1 MPGGPVP
8 IRSGC
13 SARLQGSMILI
24 LTVPESLRTSRCSF
38 SRGITDQRAFF
49 LTLDG
54 VQALTL
60 SDIKVGRVT
69 SDVLVMG
76 GGATGQLAAAY
87 LRMRFPNLKVAVV
100 EGPHKNRPIV
110 GESFVEITVDFLLE
124 LGLGAHLID
133 KHYPKYGLTY
143 YFKPDIDHPAD
154 RTYVVDEAPTVPPLL
169 SFQVNRFTLD
179 RELRERNLANGVHL
193 IDGTAAGVNL
203 NERDGLHTV
212 TVQDP
217 AQQRYEVRARW
228 LIDATGR
235 NRVLAKLLQ
244 LYEPVNEQKNVFWF
258 RLTNFDPGI
267 LDRIHAVKKQ
277 NRAFVPYFATH
288 HFFGNGNWIWC
299 IPMRSPDNL
308 PLISIGITYRKDIYP
323 YGEIRTMEQFLQC
336 VGREHEVIVELAR
349 SGTVVD
355 TNSYSSYMWEC
366 RQRYSPDR
374 WYIIGDAGDTV
385 DPLYSV
391 GMALSSVQI
400 RQIAAIIERA
410 SHGFDTAEFTKDL
423 DTAITMLQRAV
434 TRDTTQLYE
443 CMRDAYQCHLRVHLA
458 VTEIF
463 HLALPLLMNDYF
475 WDPLGVK
482 VINRFLTL
490 RSLQDDIKSF
500 QSLIREV
507 CSDPKN
513 RELKNFIKV
522 QSGASMNS
530 QFYEYHRDEDIPG
543 SLARMLFSLARL
555 RLVLLRKLGW
565 RGLIRFSQHRSLLKD
580 VVRGLVLMLFRGAKL
595 RESSLVR
602 MALGAREAGFAA
614 EEVAPAPTQLE
625 NVSS

>member
-1 MPGGPVP
+1 M
-8 IRSGC
+8 
-13 SARLQGSMILI
+13 
-24 LTVPESLRTSRCSF
+24 
-38 SRGITDQRAFF
+38 
-49 LTLDG
+49 
-54 VQALTL
+54 
-60 SDIKVGRVT
+60 T
-69 SDVLVMG
+69 SDVLVLG

-87 LRMRFPNLKVAVV
+87 LRMRFPSLKVAVV

-124 LGLGAHLID
+124 LGLGAHLIE

-143 YFKPDIDHPAD
+143 YFKPDIDRPAD

-179 RELRERNLANGVHL
+179 REVRERNLANGVRL
-193 IDGTAAGVNL
+193 IDGTVAGVNL
-203 NERDGLHTV
+203 NESDGLHTV

-244 LYEPVNEQKNVFWF
+244 LHEPVNDQKDVFWF
-258 RLTNFDPGI
+258 RLTNFNSEI
-267 LDRIHAVKKQ
+267 LDRIRAVKKH

-323 YGEIRTMEQFLQC
+323 YGEVRTMEQFLQC

-355 TNSYSSYMWEC
+355 TNFYSSYMWEC

-400 RQIAAIIERA
+400 RQIAAIIERE

-423 DTAITMLQRAV
+423 DTAITMLQRGV

-443 CMRDAYQCHLRVHLA
+443 CMQDAYQCHLRVHLA

-463 HLALPLLMNDYF
+463 HFALPLLMNDYF

-500 QSLIREV
+500 QALIREV
-507 CSDPKN
+507 GADPKN

-530 QFYEYHRDEDIPG
+530 QFYEYHRDEDIPA
-543 SLARMLFSLARL
+543 SLSRMLFSLARL

-580 VVRGLVLMLFRGAKL
+580 VFRGLVLLLFRGAKL

-602 MALGAREAGFAA
+602 MAIATREAGFAA
-614 EEVAPAPTQLE
+614 EDVTPAATHLE